1 MKNQSPVIK
10 VSNATVR
17 FNLASEKVDNLKE
30 YVIKVIKGE
39 LLFSEFYALNNINLE
54 VFKGDSL
61 AIIGRNGSG
70 KSTLLRLICGILK
83 PYEGIV
89 KTIGSIAPLIE
100 LGAGFNP
107 SLTARENI
115 YLNGAILGYNKK
127 LLQKHF
133 KEIVEFAEIDEFID
147 VPIKNFS
154 SGMTARL
161 GFSIATVVKPDI
173 LIIDEVLAV
182 GDKDFKKKCEE
193 RMQKMISGNTTLVYV
208 SHDSL
213 SVRKLCKK
221 AIWLDHGVIKMSG
234 NSDEVC
240 DAYEELV

>member
-1 MKNQSPVIK
+1 MKNQIPVIK

-39 LLFSEFYALNNINLE
+39 LLFSEFYALRNINLD
-54 VFKGDSL
+54 VYKGDSL
-61 AIIGRNGSG
+61 AIIGKNGSG

-83 PYEGIV
+83 PYEGTV
-89 KTIGSIAPLIE
+89 ETVGSIAPLIE
-100 LGAGFNP
+100 LGAGFNS

-115 YLNGAILGYNKK
+115 YLNGAILGYDKK
-127 LLQKHF
+127 FLQKYF
-133 KEIVEFAEIDEFID
+133 EEIVEFAEIDEFID
-147 VPIKNFS
+147 VPVKNYS

-173 LIIDEVLAV
+173 LIVDEVLAV
-182 GDKDFKKKCEE
+182 GDKDFRKKCEE
-193 RMQKMISGNTTLVYV
+193 RMEKMISGNTTLIYV
-208 SHDSL
+208 SHDSN

-221 AIWLDHGVIKMSG
+221 AIWLDHGIIKMSG
-234 NSDEVC
+234 ETNQIC
-240 DAYEELV
+240 DAYEGII